1 MRDIFT
7 SLFCFRKEL
16 QLRVGV
22 GSNFDS
28 VDLRRMDWRG
38 EPYVFILHTG
48 YVRIFF

>member
-22 GSNFDS
+22 GSNFDR
-28 VDLRRMDWRG
+28 VDFRRG
-38 EPYVFILHTG
+38 V
-48 YVRIFF
+48 

>member
-28 VDLRRMDWRG
+28 VDLRRRG
-38 EPYVFILHTG
+38 ELAVFILHTG

>member
-28 VDLRRMDWRG
+28 VDFRRRDCRG
-38 EPYVFILHTG
+38 EAAVFILLTE